1 MADDEVVLITGGL
14 GGLGMAL
21 ARAWLD
27 AGAAVA
33 LAGLAAADPSSA
45 VSAAVGHLP
54 EQVRTRV
61 RGYGVDVA
69 DEAALGNLVDQV
81 ERDLGPLTTV
91 VANAGVPGGGGLE
104 TSDEVWQ
111 ECWQVN
117 VMAHVYLARAVVPRM
132 VGRGGGCFVS
142 VASAAGL
149 LTNLGN
155 APYSV
160 TKHAAVAFAEWLA
173 ITYGDQGL
181 DVRLVA
187 PMGVDTPMLRAG
199 RGTLAGESVAA
210 LGVIEAD
217 EAARRILAGLAGRQ
231 FLILTHTEVAEYEQQ
246 RAADRDRWLGGMRRS
261 RAVLERALGI
271 RESLDPQT
279 D

>member
-33 LAGLAAADPSSA
+33 LAGLAAADPSSS

-231 FLILTHTEVAEYEQQ
+231 FLILTHAEVAEYEQQ

>member
-1 MADDEVVLITGGL
+1 
-14 GGLGMAL
+14 
-21 ARAWLD
+21 
-27 AGAAVA
+27 
-33 LAGLAAADPSSA
+33 
-45 VSAAVGHLP
+45 
-54 EQVRTRV
+54 
-61 RGYGVDVA
+61 VDVA
-69 DEAALGNLVDQV
+69 DEAALRNLVDQV

-91 VANAGVPGGGGLE
+91 VANAGIPGGGGLE

-117 VMAHVYLARAVVPRM
+117 GMAHVYLARAVVPRM

>member
-69 DEAALGNLVDQV
+69 DEAALRNLVDQV

-91 VANAGVPGGGGLE
+91 VANAGIPGGGGLE